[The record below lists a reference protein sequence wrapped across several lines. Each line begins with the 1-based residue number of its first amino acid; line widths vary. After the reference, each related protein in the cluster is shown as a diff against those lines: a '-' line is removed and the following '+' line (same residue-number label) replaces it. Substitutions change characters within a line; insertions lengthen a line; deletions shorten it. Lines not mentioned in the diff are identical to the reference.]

1 MTIKWVKIDPLVMN
15 GEPFCFGT
23 RLSVRNLLEM
33 RANGLTPSE
42 MVAQSPELRLVGIA
56 DAFAF
61 AAAHPERY
69 GSFLEPDG
77 SLAGPG
83 FSAEE
88 AADLPQHLRAMAGV
102 VVTRGEPEP
111 TPTYR

>member
-33 RANGLTPSE
+33 RANGLTPDE
-42 MVAQSPELRLVGIA
+42 MMAQNPELRPVGIA
-56 DAFAF
+56 EASRF
-61 AAAHPERY
+61 AAEHPQRY

-77 SLAGPG
+77 SLYGPG
-83 FSAEE
+83 FSAEG
-88 AADLPQHLRAMAGV
+88 AAGLPLHLRSMSGV
-102 VVTRGEPEP
+102 VVSAGEPRP
-111 TPTYR
+111 SPTYR

>member
-33 RANGLTPSE
+33 RANGLTPE
-42 MVAQSPELRLVGIA
+42 DMVAQSPELRPVGIA
-56 DAFAF
+56 EAFRF
-61 AAAHPERY
+61 AAEHPERY
-69 GSFLEPDG
+69 GGFVEPDG

-83 FSAEE
+83 FSAEQ
-88 AADLPQHLRAMAGV
+88 AAGLPQHLRAMSGV
-102 VVTRGEPEP
+102 VVSAGEAEP
-111 TPTYR
+111 SPTYR